1 MATVDH
7 LSTLEEEIATHP
19 AVHHPFLRR
28 FAEGRLSQQQLRTFG
43 LQHYQLVKVFT
54 TYMTNLLPRL
64 PDHDAAQL
72 FRTVFDDE
80 FGQHTI
86 FNSHPALYRNFLKAL
101 GLDDAEWGRVALL
114 PETSGFIEFHL
125 ELTRSGHFL
134 SALGAIGPG
143 HEYSIP
149 TMFTYLVD
157 GLRRSGLVPEEP
169 LSYFTLHIAEDK
181 EHAKVFN
188 QLLARYVG
196 TDESRGQ
203 IRAGVLRSL
212 KARSLFWDGLQQA
225 VFGRSGGGNVA

>member
-1 MATVDH
+1 MLLPVDH
-7 LSTLEEEIATHP
+7 LTTLEEEIATHP

-28 FAEGRLSQQQLRTFG
+28 FATGALTLDQVRTFG

-64 PDHDAAQL
+64 PDPDAAQL

-86 FNSHPALYRNFLKAL
+86 FNSHPAMYRTFLKAL

-114 PETSGFIEFHL
+114 PETSAFIDYHL

-134 SALGAIGPG
+134 AALGAIGPG

-149 TMFTYLVD
+149 TMFTYLVE
-157 GLRRSGLVPEEP
+157 GLRAKGLVSEEA
-169 LSYFTLHIAEDK
+169 LAYFTLHIIEDK

-188 QLLARYVG
+188 QLIVRYMG
-196 TDESRGQ
+196 DEESRTV
-203 IRAGVLRSL
+203 IRDGVLRSL
-212 KARSLFWDGLQQA
+212 NARARFWNGLQRA
-225 VFGRSGGGNVA
+225 VFGTT

>member
-1 MATVDH
+1 MAIVDH
-7 LSTLEEEIATHP
+7 LATLEEEIATHQ

-28 FAEGRLSQQQLRTFG
+28 FAAGPLTIEQIRIFG

-64 PDHDAAQL
+64 PDRDATQL

-101 GLDDAEWGRVALL
+101 GLDDADWGRVGLL
-114 PETSGFIEFHL
+114 AETSGFIDYHL

-157 GLRRSGLVPEEP
+157 GLRRSKLVSEEA
-169 LSYFTLHIAEDK
+169 LNYFTLHILEDK

-188 QLLARYVG
+188 QLLARY
-196 TDESRGQ
+196 TNDETSRTA
-203 IRAGVLRSL
+203 IRDGVLRSL
-212 KARSLFWDGLQQA
+212 EARHRFWSGLQRA
-225 VFGRSGGGNVA
+225 VFQSG

>member
-1 MATVDH
+1 MATVAY
-7 LSTLEEEIATHP
+7 LTTLEEEIATHP

-28 FAEGRLSQQQLRTFG
+28 FAAGPLTVEQIRAFG

-64 PDHDAAQL
+64 PDPDAAQL

-86 FNSHPALYRNFLKAL
+86 FNSHPAMYRNFLKAL
-101 GLDDAEWGRVALL
+101 RLDDAEWGRVAVL
-114 PETSGFIEFHL
+114 PETAAFIEFHL

-143 HEYSIP
+143 HEFSIP
-149 TMFTYLVD
+149 TMFTYLVE
-157 GLRRSGLVPEEP
+157 GLRRAGGLSEQEIA
-169 LSYFTLHIAEDK
+169 YFTLHIIEDK

-188 QLLARYVG
+188 QLLERYTG
-196 TDESRGQ
+196 TDESRGA
-203 IRAGVLRSL
+203 IRDGVLRSL
-212 KARSLFWDGLQQA
+212 TARHRFWDGLQRA
-225 VFGRSGGGNVA
+225 VFGVK

>member
-1 MATVDH
+1 MLLPVDH
-7 LSTLEEEIATHP
+7 LTTLEEEIALHP

-28 FAEGRLSQQQLRTFG
+28 FATGALSLDQIRTFG

-64 PDHDAAQL
+64 PDPDAASL

-86 FNSHPALYRNFLKAL
+86 FNSHPAMYRTFLRTL

-114 PETSGFIEFHL
+114 PETSAFIDFHL

-134 SALGAIGPG
+134 AALGAIGPG

-157 GLRRSGLVPEEP
+157 GLRATGRVSEEA
-169 LSYFTLHIAEDK
+169 LAYFTLHIIEDK

-188 QLLARYVG
+188 ELIVRYMG
-196 TDESRGQ
+196 SDDSRAV
-203 IRAGVLRSL
+203 IRDGVLRSL
-212 KARSLFWDGLQQA
+212 NARARFWNGLQRV
-225 VFGRSGGGNVA
+225 VFGSA

>member
-1 MATVDH
+1 MLLPVNH
-7 LSTLEEEIATHP
+7 LTALEEEIATHP

-28 FAEGRLSQQQLRTFG
+28 FSESRPTLRQVQLFG

-64 PDHDAAQL
+64 PDPDAAQL

-86 FNSHPALYRNFLKAL
+86 FNSHPAMYRAFLKAL

-114 PETSGFIEFHL
+114 PETSAFIEFHL

-134 SALGAIGPG
+134 AALGAIGPG

-157 GLRRSGLVPEEP
+157 GLRAAGFVSEEA
-169 LSYFTLHIAEDK
+169 LAYFTLHILEDK
-181 EHAKVFN
+181 EHAKIFN
-188 QLLARYVG
+188 ELIVRYMG
-196 TDESRGQ
+196 DEPSRNI
-203 IRAGVLRSL
+203 IREGVLQSL
-212 KARSLFWDGLQQA
+212 NARGRFWDGVQWA
-225 VFGRSGGGNVA
+225 VYGSR